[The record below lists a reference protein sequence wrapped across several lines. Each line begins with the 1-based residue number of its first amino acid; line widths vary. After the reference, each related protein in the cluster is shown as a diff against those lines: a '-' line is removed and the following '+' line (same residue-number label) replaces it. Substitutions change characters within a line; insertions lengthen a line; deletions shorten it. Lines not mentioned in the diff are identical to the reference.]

1 MSLIINNITQFFR
14 AFFSPEITVVIVSM
28 LPFIELRGAIPIGVA
43 MGLPLKTAIIIS
55 LIGSTIPAILIVY
68 LIGYVFVILRN
79 IQFMDKLITKINIK
93 TLSKREQIEK
103 FGYIG
108 LILFVG
114 IPLPGT
120 GAWSGSLLAHLL
132 NLDKKKSILAITLG
146 NIIAAIII
154 STLSYGLFK
163 FIR

>member
-1 MSLIINNITQFFR
+1 MSSIINNITQFFR
-14 AFFSPEITVVIVSM
+14 TFFSPELTVAIVSM
-28 LPFIELRGAIPIGVA
+28 IPFIELRGAIPIGVA
-43 MGLPLKTAIIIS
+43 MGLPIKTAIIIS
-55 LIGSTIPAILIVY
+55 LIGSTIPAILIIY
-68 LIGYVFVILRN
+68 LIGYVFDILRH
-79 IQFMDKLITKINIK
+79 IQFMDRLITKINVK

-132 NLDKKKSILAITLG
+132 NLDKKKSILSIALG
-146 NIIAAIII
+146 NMVAAIII
-154 STLSYGLFK
+154 STLSYGIFK